1 MILVGEKDVECDD
14 IIITEIS
21 AQEPCLDSQSSWV
34 ICEQSNE
41 RDLWDLS
48 HSEHGQKMTLVIFKF
63 HVCLSDLSEKNNICF
78 IQRPIIF
85 DKQPKEQK
93 KIPIFIHT
101 I

>member
-1 MILVGEKDVECDD
+1 MNLVGEKDVECDD

-48 HSEHGQKMTLVIFKF
+48 HSEHGQKMTLEIFTF
-63 HVCLSDLSEKNNICF
+63 YVRLWDLFEKNNSC
-78 IQRPIIF
+78 IIMKTQF
-85 DKQPKEQK
+85 Y
-93 KIPIFIHT
+93 I
-101 I
+101 

>member
-48 HSEHGQKMTLVIFKF
+48 HSEHGQKMTLEIFKF
-63 HVCLSDLSEKNNICF
+63 HVRLSDLSEKNNTCV
-78 IQRPIIF
+78 IQKAKFYIW
-85 DKQPKEQK
+85 
-93 KIPIFIHT
+93 
-101 I
+101 

>member
-1 MILVGEKDVECDD
+1 MNLVGEKDVECDD

-48 HSEHGQKMTLVIFKF
+48 HSERGQKMTLEIFNI
-63 HVCLSDLSEKNNICF
+63 HLRLSDLSEKNNTF
-78 IQRPIIF
+78 SKRVLKNLVLFFLIF
-85 DKQPKEQK
+85 
-93 KIPIFIHT
+93 
-101 I
+101 

>member
-48 HSEHGQKMTLVIFKF
+48 HSEHGQKMTLEIFKF
-63 HVCLSDLSEKNNICF
+63 HVCLSDLSEKNNTCF
-78 IQRPIIF
+78 IRKANYIW
-85 DKQPKEQK
+85 
-93 KIPIFIHT
+93 
-101 I
+101 

>member
-1 MILVGEKDVECDD
+1 MNLVGEKDVECDD

-48 HSEHGQKMTLVIFKF
+48 HSEHDGQKMTLEIFKF
-63 HVCLSDLSEKNNICF
+63 HVCLSDSSEKTNTCVI
-78 IQRPIIF
+78 
-85 DKQPKEQK
+85 PKANFYG
-93 KIPIFIHT
+93 IW
-101 I
+101 

>member
-1 MILVGEKDVECDD
+1 MNLVGEKDVECDD

-48 HSEHGQKMTLVIFKF
+48 HSEAKDFLKKVEIQDTMASLCHILMGRNGDYFLNYIDYLKNLDVVLKLLLVI
-63 HVCLSDLSEKNNICF
+63 
-78 IQRPIIF
+78 
-85 DKQPKEQK
+85 
-93 KIPIFIHT
+93 
-101 I
+101 